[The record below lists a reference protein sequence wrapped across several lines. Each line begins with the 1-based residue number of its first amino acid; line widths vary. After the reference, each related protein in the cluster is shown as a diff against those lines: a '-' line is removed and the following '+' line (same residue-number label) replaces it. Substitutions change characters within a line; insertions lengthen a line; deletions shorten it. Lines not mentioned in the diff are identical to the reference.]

1 MTDCS
6 LREASQPGI
15 HSDSQWK
22 EFWSIGRT
30 PWHRNSVDE
39 YLHKYIGLLT
49 KNRQSTSIFVPLCGK
64 SVDLLWLCK
73 QGHTVVG
80 VELSE
85 IAIKQL
91 FKENSIPHSVT
102 EAGEFILYR
111 AQDRNLTVLVGS
123 LFDLTPEVEGMFDA
137 VWDSRAFGAVNP
149 SDRSKYIGVLR
160 SVLKPGGS
168 VLLSNL
174 EYECSEYPGP
184 PFSLSLLLIKE
195 LFGEHFEIE
204 LLEHVDLTGTLV
216 TERFNLSWAKEQLH
230 LLQLLPN

>member
-6 LREASQPGI
+6 LKESFQPGI
-15 HSDSQWK
+15 HTESKWK
-22 EFWSIGRT
+22 ELWSIGRT

-39 YLHKYIGLLT
+39 YLQKYIDLLT
-49 KNRQSTSIFVPLCGK
+49 TKKPNTSILVPLCGK

-73 QGHTVVG
+73 QGHKVVG

-85 IAIKQL
+85 IAIKQ
-91 FKENSIPHSVT
+91 FFEENSIPHST
-102 EAGEFILYR
+102 AEAGEFILYK
-111 AQDRNLTVLVGS
+111 AQDRDLTVLGGS
-123 LFDLTPEVEGMFDA
+123 VFNLTHEVEGMFDA

-160 SVLKPGGS
+160 SVLKAGGS
-168 VLLSNL
+168 ILLSNL

-184 PFSLSLLLIKE
+184 PFNLSPQVIKE
-195 LFGEHFEIE
+195 LFGEFFEIE

-216 TERFNLSWAKEQLH
+216 TERFNLSWAKAPLH
-230 LLQLLPN
+230 LLRLLPN